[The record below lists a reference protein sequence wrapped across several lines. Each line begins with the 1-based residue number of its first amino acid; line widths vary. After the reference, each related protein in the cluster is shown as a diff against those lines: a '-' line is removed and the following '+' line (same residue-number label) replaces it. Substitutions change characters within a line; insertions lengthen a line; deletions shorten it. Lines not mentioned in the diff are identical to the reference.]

1 MTRDRR
7 PRGAEL
13 LDDSFLSALEDLIDT
28 CTQAPSDAGLPEVS
42 QRNIRLATAV
52 LIVEI
57 TRADFEISASE
68 RQAILD
74 AVQHSLQ
81 LTPEET
87 AELAGAASA
96 QAGRPP
102 RLHEYADLVDRW
114 CSPAHKRRIVEALWQ
129 VAFADAE
136 LLAHEEYL
144 VRKVS
149 ELLHVSRADFIEAKI
164 RAREAFR

>member
-1 MTRDRR
+1 MTRDRGPELTEDR
-7 PRGAEL
+7 L
-13 LDDSFLSALEDLIDT
+13 LDALEGLIDT
-28 CTQAPSDAGLPEVS
+28 CAQAPSEDGLPDRLQSRV
-42 QRNIRLATAV
+42 RLATAV

-57 TRADFEISASE
+57 TRADFEISDQE
-68 RQAILD
+68 RLAILD

-87 AELAGAASA
+87 AELAGAARA
-96 QAGRPP
+96 QAKRPP
-102 RLHEYADLVDRW
+102 KLHEYAELVDRW
-114 CSPAHKRRIVEALWQ
+114 CSPDQKRRIVEALWQ

-149 ELLHVSRADFIEAKI
+149 ELLHVSRGDFIEAKI
-164 RAREAFR
+164 RARETFR